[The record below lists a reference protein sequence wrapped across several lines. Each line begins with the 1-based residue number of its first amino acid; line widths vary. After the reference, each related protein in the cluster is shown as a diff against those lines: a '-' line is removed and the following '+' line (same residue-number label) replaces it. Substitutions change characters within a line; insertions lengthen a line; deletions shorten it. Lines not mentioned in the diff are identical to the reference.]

1 MLDDKRNPFGEHRQ
15 RSAFWRTEAAVDLL
29 ADSNSSERTA
39 AVGLL
44 AEGEGQATVDLS
56 ADSGESRRTATVRRW
71 QLSTDGG
78 RRRLASRRTAA
89 VSIDSDGSWRTA
101 VIGLSV
107 DGSVRTGVG
116 PSSRI
121 LADIGGG
128 QPLGERR
135 RQSTSWRTAT
145 ALSGRQRSAS

>member
-1 MLDDKRNPFGEHRQ
+1 MALGEQRGLLRMLDDNRNPFGEHRQ

-78 RRRLASRRTAA
+78 RRRLASRRTAEVRQQSA
-89 VSIDSDGSWRTA
+89 SQRTA
-101 VIGLSV
+101 ADLGGRGRSDSGGYRRTVAAINGQWRLST
-107 DGSVRTGVG
+107 D
-116 PSSRI
+116 
-121 LADIGGG
+121 GGG
-128 QPLGERR
+128 WTLGGRR
-135 RQSTSWRTAT
+135 RSR
-145 ALSGRQRSAS
+145 